1 MVIMRRYALNIL
13 TVFLLLILTI
23 CDTALAEERQVYAAQ
38 GDVAFFKENGKIGLQ
53 ATDGN
58 VLHAAEF
65 DGVGYFDATQQAN
78 IYVDD
83 KVGRID
89 RSGKI
94 IVKPFACDEIEA
106 IPTNC
111 TSEAVPP

>member
-38 GDVAFFKENGKIGLQ
+38 GDVAFFKENDKIGLQ
-53 ATDGN
+53 STDGT

-65 DGVGYFDATQQAN
+65 DGTGYFDATGHAMRLRPFQ
-78 IYVDD
+78 
-83 KVGRID
+83 RIAPRKPCRHMSCWYPGTALTGK
-89 RSGKI
+89 RS
-94 IVKPFACDEIEA
+94 C
-106 IPTNC
+106 
-111 TSEAVPP
+111 S